1 MSIGTI
7 LIIGVA
13 IIHGAVLSLALVNL
27 AYLRRRAGRPLPSD
41 DAALPSLSILIP
53 ARNEEA
59 NLARLLPSLMSQ
71 DYPDFEVVVVDDASE
86 DSTWEVI
93 QRHADPRL
101 VPIKGAGPPPGWIGK
116 VHALYQATRKAQ
128 NEVYLFL
135 DADAELRD
143 PAALRR
149 MVTVFASHGGNVV
162 MSGLP
167 RFRGKPG
174 GLLLTSLVP
183 LAIIGALPIPLVP
196 RTRTSAIGAL
206 NGQIWLIHA
215 TDYQKHE
222 PHQALP
228 AEILEDVQIGRYL
241 KRQGMTVHFEDV
253 GGALDVYMYNTASE
267 AWHGFRKNAYL
278 LQGGR
283 PLTFLLSLGLFFLTF
298 VVAPWLGWT
307 FLAST
312 VLIKGVCDIGARL
325 PWWVIPFA
333 PAILLAGAAV
343 QIASA
348 YAHLVGQVTWK
359 GRTV

>member
-7 LIIGVA
+7 LIVGVA

-27 AYLRRRAGRPLPSD
+27 LYLRRRAGRPLPSD
-41 DAALPSLSILIP
+41 EAALPSVSILIP

-59 NLARLLPSLMSQ
+59 NLTKLLPSLMSQ
-71 DYPDFEVVVVDDASE
+71 DYPDFEVIVVDDASE
-86 DSTWEVI
+86 DCTWEVI
-93 QRHADPRL
+93 QRYADSRL
-101 VPIKGAGPPPGWIGK
+101 VPIRGAGPPPGWIGK
-116 VHALYQATRKAQ
+116 VHALFQATRQAQ
-128 NEVYLFL
+128 NDVFLFL

-149 MVTVFASHGGNVV
+149 MVTVFASHGENVV

-196 RTRTSAIGAL
+196 RTQSPNIGAL
-206 NGQIWLIHA
+206 NGQIWLIRA
-215 TDYQKHE
+215 VDYQKHE

-241 KRQGMTVHFEDV
+241 KRQGMTIHFEDV
-253 GGALDVYMYNTASE
+253 GGELDVFMYNTAAE

-278 LQGGR
+278 LQGGS
-283 PLTFLLSLGLFFLTF
+283 PLPFLLSLGLFTLIF
-298 VVAPWLGWT
+298 VIAPWLGWA

-333 PAILLAGAAV
+333 PVVLVVGAAI

-348 YAHLVGQVTWK
+348 YAHMVGQVTWK